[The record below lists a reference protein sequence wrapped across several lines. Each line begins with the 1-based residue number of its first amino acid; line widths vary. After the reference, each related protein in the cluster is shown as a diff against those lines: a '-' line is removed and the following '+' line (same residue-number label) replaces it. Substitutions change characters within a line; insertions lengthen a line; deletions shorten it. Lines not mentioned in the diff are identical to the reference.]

1 MTKKEEFV
9 DRRGSIRLKIPVSI
23 AYQTSDHSRVH
34 TVTAKD
40 ISAEGMR
47 FEAHDKRLKES
58 DIVEMKLGI
67 PEMPRNEICATG
79 RVIWKKRLSLEDKS
93 PFDIGIEFDE
103 IAEDGK
109 NSFLKFLC
117 DFIYKLPEEKKKCV
131 R

>member
-23 AYQTSDHSRVH
+23 SYQASGKGIVH
-34 TVTAKD
+34 AVTAKD
-40 ISAEGMR
+40 ISAEGTR

-58 DIVEMKLGI
+58 DIVEMKMGI
-67 PEMPRNEICATG
+67 PEGPGNEIRATG
-79 RVIWKKRLSLEDKS
+79 TVIWKRRLSLEDKS

-109 NSFLKFLC
+109 NDFLKFLC
-117 DFIYKLPEEKKKCV
+117 DYIYKLPEEK
-131 R
+131 RDA